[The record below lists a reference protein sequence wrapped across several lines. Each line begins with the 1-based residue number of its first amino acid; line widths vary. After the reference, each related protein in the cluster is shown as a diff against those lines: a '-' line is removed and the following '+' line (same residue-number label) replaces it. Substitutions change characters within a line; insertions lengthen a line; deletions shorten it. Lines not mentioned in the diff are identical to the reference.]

1 MIPPIDT
8 DPRRLPM
15 ARGLALACLLFMV
28 ISLALSPARAETSSS
43 VPKWAYDLAHEI
55 MSPYCPGR
63 TLAECPSPQ
72 AAELRIWIHTQA
84 AAGATPDEVREML
97 YDRFGD
103 IVRGTPR
110 PEGWGLSAYLVP
122 IFFFVLGGPAVVWI
136 IRRMMGPAAGVA
148 QPVATSATAPAEVD
162 PELERMLE
170 AELRDL

>member
-1 MIPPIDT
+1 
-8 DPRRLPM
+8 M
-15 ARGLALACLLFMV
+15 ARGLAPACLLFMV
-28 ISLALSPARAETSSS
+28 ISLALSPARAETDSS
-43 VPKWAYDLAHEI
+43 VPKWAYDLAHEL

-103 IVRGTPR
+103 IVRGAPR
-110 PEGWGLSAYLVP
+110 AEGWGLSAYLVP
-122 IFFFVLGGPAVVWI
+122 IFFFVLGGPVVVWI
-136 IRRMMGPAAGVA
+136 IRRMMRPAAGVA
-148 QPVATSATAPAEVD
+148 QLATRSPTAPAEVD